1 MEKKNDLHSIAVN
14 HAKQAVNTY
23 KSRSKLKLI
32 NLGIPFTVPYQSYP
46 ANGRARD
53 NERKSVV
60 VCVSFNCHPLLDG
73 QSLPRQG
80 SRVATCKFGSHPGT
94 HIRVLSLL
102 RKQEGRA
109 SPLSLVSPAGDI
121 SEKEIPNKRA
131 MESRLY
137 NSWDHPA
144 FVVDGSTQRAAIPL
158 LSLSLSHSI
167 SFSPFLLS
175 PSSLLAIVT
184 PAASQC

>member
-1 MEKKNDLHSIAVN
+1 MEEKNGLHSIAAN

-23 KSRSKLKLI
+23 ESRSKLKLI
-32 NLGIPFTVPYQSYP
+32 NLGIPSTVPYQSCP
-46 ANGRARD
+46 ANERAGG

-60 VCVSFNCHPLLDG
+60 VCVSFNCHSLLDG
-73 QSLPRQG
+73 HSLPRQG
-80 SRVATCKFGSHPGT
+80 SRMATCKFGSHPGT

-102 RKQEGRA
+102 RREEGRA
-109 SPLSLVSPAGDI
+109 SPLSLVIPAGDI
-121 SEKEIPNKRA
+121 SEKEMRNKRA

-158 LSLSLSHSI
+158 PSLSLHLFPS
-167 SFSPFLLS
+167 SFSFPRPVFLR
-175 PSSLLAIVT
+175 
-184 PAASQC
+184 